1 MSLFDE
7 LRGASCVRAAEAL
20 GIAMKRKNGGVA
32 WALCPMHGE
41 RGHASLFLSDNRGW
55 YCYGCHRGGD
65 AVRLYQE
72 MLGLDALSA
81 ARQCARDLGY
91 PCDESYDSGE
101 VRVTARHLIDAVE
114 AKRREWAR
122 SLAESVCDADDEI
135 QKMIHANGAE
145 TCAED
150 PAFSAR
156 IEARARLQTRL
167 DELVDADGE
176 DLIALL
182 RTLDREKDGANGLQR
197 SK

>member
-1 MSLFDE
+1 M
-7 LRGASCVRAAEAL
+7 
-20 GIAMKRKNGGVA
+20 
-32 WALCPMHGE
+32 
-41 RGHASLFLSDNRGW
+41 
-55 YCYGCHRGGD
+55 
-65 AVRLYQE
+65 
-72 MLGLDALSA
+72 
-81 ARQCARDLGY
+81 
-91 PCDESYDSGE
+91 
-101 VRVTARHLIDAVE
+101 
-114 AKRREWAR
+114 
-122 SLAESVCDADDEI
+122 CDADDEI